1 MDRTRFNRPPRTRSC
16 IARAPSDPSHAPG
29 DWDRLQARFNPLHAD
44 LKPFP
49 SGGGRGAGE
58 LQGDLKSVEAGL
70 KRAKR
75 TAPRGI
81 GGIDAKERDTSREY
95 PFSRLLVIGRR
106 VVGGHDAG
114 REGREGRKGREGET
128 CLQSLS
134 SRSSLSSL
142 SSSSTTQSDPS
153 GRRRVVEGHDAGRE
167 EGRLKIPGFPLRF
180 HAPGTKRGRA
190 ASRRRRQAGG
200 TGKSRGAD
208 GEVCR
213 PGTEVRRQDV
223 VGSGL
228 RPNTEG
234 RRSRRGHKDC
244 GMGRFARGETGA

>member
-106 VVGGHDAG
+106 VV
-114 REGREGRKGREGET
+114 
-128 CLQSLS
+128 
-134 SRSSLSSL
+134 
-142 SSSSTTQSDPS
+142 
-153 GRRRVVEGHDAGRE
+153 EGHDAGRE

>member
-16 IARAPSDPSHAPG
+16 IARAPSDPAHAPG

-75 TAPRGI
+75 TAPRGD

-95 PFSRLLVIGRR
+95 PFSRLVIGRW

-114 REGREGRKGREGET
+114 REGREGRKGREGVRDVRAVPFVPFVAFVP
-128 CLQSLS
+128 LVLIH
-134 SRSSLSSL
+134 
-142 SSSSTTQSDPS
+142 DPIRPVRPVT
-153 GRRRVVEGHDAGRE
+153 GR
-167 EGRLKIPGFPLRF
+167 
-180 HAPGTKRGRA
+180 
-190 ASRRRRQAGG
+190 GG
-200 TGKSRGAD
+200 S
-208 GEVCR
+208 
-213 PGTEVRRQDV
+213 
-223 VGSGL
+223 
-228 RPNTEG
+228 
-234 RRSRRGHKDC
+234 
-244 GMGRFARGETGA
+244 